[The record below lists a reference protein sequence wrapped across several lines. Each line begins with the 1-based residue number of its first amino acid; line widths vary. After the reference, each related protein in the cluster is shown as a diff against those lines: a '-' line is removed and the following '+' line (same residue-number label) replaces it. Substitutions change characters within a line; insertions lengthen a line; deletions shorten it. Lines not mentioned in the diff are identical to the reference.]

1 LIRDEKHF
9 LVVYDYIRKN
19 HLVLGEQNDVT
30 QASSILPLSIRDNDR
45 FRAKMGKII
54 PQ

>member
-1 LIRDEKHF
+1 M
-9 LVVYDYIRKN
+9 KN
-19 HLVLGEQNDVT
+19 IFWLFMIIFGKIHLVLGEQNDVT